1 MHGTMGNTIDNC
13 HTKKGVN
20 MKKED
25 LIEMNNALLS
35 IIEEIRDTVEDQR
48 INDADTVNLIS
59 TLLDSISPE
68 EDDEE
73 EDEDEQVL
81 IED

>member
-1 MHGTMGNTIDNC
+1 
-13 HTKKGVN
+13 

-25 LIEMNNALLS
+25 LIGMNNALLS

-68 EDDEE
+68 E

>member
-1 MHGTMGNTIDNC
+1 
-13 HTKKGVN
+13 

-68 EDDEE
+68 E

>member
-1 MHGTMGNTIDNC
+1 
-13 HTKKGVN
+13 

-35 IIEEIRDTVEDQR
+35 IIEEIRDTVEDQK

-59 TLLDSISPE
+59 TLLDSINPE
-68 EDDEE
+68 EDDED
-73 EDEDEQVL
+73 EDEDEEVL

>member
-1 MHGTMGNTIDNC
+1 
-13 HTKKGVN
+13 

-73 EDEDEQVL
+73 ENEDEQVL

>member
-1 MHGTMGNTIDNC
+1 
-13 HTKKGVN
+13 

-73 EDEDEQVL
+73 EDEDEEVL

>member
-1 MHGTMGNTIDNC
+1 
-13 HTKKGVN
+13 

-59 TLLDSISPE
+59 TLLDSISLE

>member
-1 MHGTMGNTIDNC
+1 
-13 HTKKGVN
+13 

-68 EDDEE
+68 EDDED
-73 EDEDEQVL
+73 EDEDEEVL